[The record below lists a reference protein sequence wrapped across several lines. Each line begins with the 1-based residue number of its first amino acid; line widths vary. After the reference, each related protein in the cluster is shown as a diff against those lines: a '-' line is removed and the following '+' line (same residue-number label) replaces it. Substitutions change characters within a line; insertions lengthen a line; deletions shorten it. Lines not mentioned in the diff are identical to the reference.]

1 MQNRNDGK
9 WYIIQPTYNLES
21 LPKKRGSVFILGFP
35 GGSAVKNLFGDMDLI
50 CRLGRSLKE
59 EMVTHS
65 SNVAWRIPWTEE
77 PGRAPDGVAEESDTI
92 EPLNNNKY

>member
-1 MQNRNDGK
+1 
-9 WYIIQPTYNLES
+9 
-21 LPKKRGSVFILGFP
+21 
-35 GGSAVKNLFGDMDLI
+35 MDLI

-77 PGRAPDGVAEESDTI
+77 PGRAPDGVAEESDTT
-92 EPLNNNKY
+92 EPLNNNKYWIFYNELSISLLLPDRTKSLFPLHLHLNARPGKV